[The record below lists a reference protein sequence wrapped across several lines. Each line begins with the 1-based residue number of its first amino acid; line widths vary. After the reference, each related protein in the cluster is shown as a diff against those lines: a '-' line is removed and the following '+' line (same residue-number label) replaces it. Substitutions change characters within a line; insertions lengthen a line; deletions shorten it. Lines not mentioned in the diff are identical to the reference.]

1 MRQLSRFFNIVL
13 TASLSWT
20 AACAEL
26 LIVEDASVPADALD
40 GEDVADASGA
50 SDAELVVDASGGAVD
65 SGCAILVNSLRRY
78 VGRAGD
84 TTYQPE
90 RMVVSEVRQYDEAS
104 RTLEVVPWTQ
114 ERFRTV
120 CVDGDPTR
128 MTVLLSYSFA
138 VEFKGQAFSLV
149 HSYAA
154 DVPDTADA
162 PFIYFWN
169 LFAASTPPL
178 SDSTLF
184 AIRNQARGSLQFFA
198 ASDLSPRPE
207 VGGTTLGPA
216 SLHYDAPVLPRDG
229 DIVDLFAFEQKL
241 GPLGTIL
248 EVARAGGAQVDMT
261 RTASEARAD
270 FGVVVAPPT
279 VGLGSR
285 FADPS
290 HLRAQ
295 SIRAASVATSTA
307 YSVSVGGSS
316 TPGPL
321 RSVSLFSWTV
331 SRGGPIADL
340 VGTRVPF
347 FGPTPLLTQVS
358 VTAVSFNRTFSAW
371 QRADQTST
379 ASVVALRAPVDVTI
393 DGVSVGEVRPLQNL
407 TPVIA
412 WRTPV
417 ETAARNQA
425 FRVQVFDGSTN
436 RQVID
441 MVTRQDFVV
450 VPPGALRPGQL
461 YGFVLMA
468 TETPIA
474 GPTEFDDTFAF
485 TEARAVYVS
494 EVFATE

>member
-1 MRQLSRFFNIVL
+1 MVGD
-13 TASLSWT
+13 
-20 AACAEL
+20 AA
-26 LIVEDASVPADALD
+26 VPADGLD
-40 GEDVADASGA
+40 AEDVLDASGA
-50 SDAELVVDASGGAVD
+50 VDAELAVDGSGGSVD
-65 SGCAILVNSLRRY
+65 SGCAIAINSLRRY

-90 RMVVSEVRQYDEAS
+90 KMVVSEVRQYDEAS
-104 RTLEVVPWTQ
+104 RTLEAVPWKQ
-114 ERFRTV
+114 ERFRAV

-128 MTVLLSYSFA
+128 MTVLVSSTFA

-162 PFIYFWN
+162 PFIYFWK
-169 LFAASTPPL
+169 LSAASTPPL
-178 SDSTLF
+178 SDGTLF

-229 DIVDLFAFEQKL
+229 DIVDLFAFDQNL
-241 GPLGTIL
+241 GPLGSTF
-248 EVARAGGAQVDMT
+248 EVARAGHAQVDMT
-261 RTASEARAD
+261 TTASEARAD
-270 FGVVVAPPT
+270 FGVVVHPPT
-279 VGLGSR
+279 VELGSG

-290 HLRAQ
+290 HVRAL

-316 TPGPL
+316 TPGPR
-321 RSVSLFSWTV
+321 RSVSLFSWTI

-347 FGPTPLLTQVS
+347 FGPTPLLTHVS
-358 VTAVSFNRTFSAW
+358 VAAVSFNRTFSAW

-379 ASVVALRAPVDVTI
+379 VSVMALRVPVDVTI
-393 DGVSVGEVRPLQNL
+393 DGVSAGEVRLLQNL

-412 WRTPV
+412 WRRPV

-425 FRVQVFDGSTN
+425 FRVQVFDGSIN

-441 MVTRQDFVV
+441 IVTRQDFVV

-485 TEARAVYVS
+485 TEARALYVS

>member
-1 MRQLSRFFNIVL
+1 MVG
-13 TASLSWT
+13 
-20 AACAEL
+20 
-26 LIVEDASVPADALD
+26 DASVPGDALD
-40 GEDVADASGA
+40 GEDVPDGSGA
-50 SDAELVVDASGGAVD
+50 SDAELAVDGSGVPVD
-65 SGCAILVNSLRRY
+65 SGCAILVNSFSRY
-78 VGRAGD
+78 VGGAGNA
-84 TTYQPE
+84 TYQPE

-104 RTLEVVPWTQ
+104 RTLEVVPWKQ
-114 ERFRTV
+114 ERFRAV
-120 CVDGDPTR
+120 CVDGDPAR
-128 MTVLLSYSFA
+128 MTVLLSYSSA

-178 SDSTLF
+178 SDNTLF

-229 DIVDLFAFEQKL
+229 DIVDLFAFEQNL
-241 GPLGTIL
+241 GPLGSTT
-248 EVARAGGAQVDMT
+248 EVSRAGHARVDMT

-279 VGLGSR
+279 VELGSG

-290 HLRAQ
+290 DVRSR

-316 TPGPL
+316 TPGPR
-321 RSVSLFSWTV
+321 RSVGLFSWTV

-358 VTAVSFNRTFSAW
+358 ATAVSFNRTFSAW
-371 QRADQTST
+371 QRADGTST

-393 DGVSVGEVRPLQNL
+393 DGVSAGEVHLLKNS

-412 WRTPV
+412 WKRSV
-417 ETAARNQA
+417 ETAGRNQA
-425 FRVQVFDGSTN
+425 FRVQVFDGSIN
-436 RQVID
+436 RQVIE

-450 VPPGALRPGQL
+450 VPPGVLRPGQL